1 MASGAAAGTGA
12 PGAGAL
18 SAEPLLCKPI
28 APGCAYPDGSR
39 AELAVLPALTPQP
52 ASPTTA
58 ASNPQHDHRFIF
70 VFIVA
75 SCPEERAAGRDLT
88 GAGRQ
93 PEQAT

>member
-18 SAEPLLCKPI
+18 SAEPLLYELV
-28 APGCAYPDGSR
+28 ASGCDGACPDGSYPDGER

-88 GAGRQ
+88 GRR
-93 PEQAT
+93 